1 MSQNPA
7 EESATDQTRVDQSLS
22 AAEPGEQ
29 TSSSNRRGGLRG
41 PIAWM
46 AQNSIAANLLMF
58 ILLGG
63 GIWGAAAIQ
72 KEVFPASQLDI
83 VEIEVGYPG
92 ASPSEVEQGILRPIE
107 GAVRGVDGIQRID
120 SEAREG
126 RGEVLIEL
134 VAGQNRMKAFQDI
147 DQAVSRI
154 RTFPDQ
160 IEQPEVRLQTEQRE
174 VMQVSI
180 YGAVDVWALRQI
192 AEQLRDTLLATEEI
206 TQVELRRVPQYVTH
220 VEIPRQQLR
229 EYGLTLPDVADIIR
243 TNSQDVAAGSVQTS
257 AGEILL
263 RVKARKQWA
272 DEFAKIEIVSGRDG
286 PSVTL
291 ADIATIRDGFEEVGF
306 HSQFSQ
312 TPSVDLDIFRVG
324 TQSPID
330 IANVVEKTMEDF
342 EAVLPPGV
350 SWRIDRNNAE
360 EFRRRLH
367 LVMENAGMAVVI
379 VLVILAL
386 FLEFRLAFWV
396 MMGMVVSFV
405 GGILFLPLFGVSIN
419 MISLFGFLVVLG
431 IVVDDAVVVGENVYE
446 ERQSTKNLEA
456 AAITG
461 TRDVAAPVVFSILTN
476 IVAFVPLMFIPG
488 ETGKFWGPLPVVVII
503 VLALSLIESL
513 FILPAHLAHTRT
525 QGRKFWLTQLLHR
538 GQQAFG
544 RSFNRAVEI
553 LYGPV
558 LHLCLRFRYITASI
572 ALAMFLLVG
581 GYATSAHMGMILMPE
596 VSADEIEAGVRM
608 PVGTTQDQSAEIAR
622 VVTEASLRMFEEHD
636 LYKVAEGIKTNV
648 RGQDFIDVEIV
659 MRPPDQRDMTAN
671 EVIELWR
678 DSIGDLPGV
687 DQVTFEAERGPGGYR
702 RDISIAL
709 SHSDI
714 SVLEKA
720 AVAFVARAE
729 QFANVRDVSDNY
741 NKGKAQYDFRLR
753 PEGRALGLTDEALG
767 EQLRGAFFGSLALR
781 LLRGTNEVEV
791 RVKLPEEQREDIHH
805 LEDLVIQT
813 PSGAEVPLMDVAELE
828 KDVSF
833 SRINRRDGRRAI
845 SVSMDVEPK
854 RAITQVITA
863 IRTEAL
869 PELRRDYP
877 GITWN
882 FEGSDAEMRRATST
896 LWGYFGLALAVIY
909 SLLAIAF
916 RGYVQPLIVLVAIP
930 FGIVGA
936 VLGHIWLGYDIS
948 LVSLMGVIALSGVV
962 INDSLIMID
971 YANRRRKENANAF
984 DAISQAGL
992 RRFRPIMLTTLTT
1005 FGGLMPLIFEKSLQA
1020 QYIIPM
1026 AISLGFG
1033 ILFSTAIILVLIPCL
1048 YLILEDIVSAFVRQ
1062 SDP

>member
-1 MSQNPA
+1 MSEQQNPNREQPSQEQA
-7 EESATDQTRVDQSLS
+7 SGLS
-22 AAEPGEQ
+22 A
-29 TSSSNRRGGLRG
+29 G

-46 AQNSIAANLLMF
+46 ARNSIAANLLMF
-58 ILLGG
+58 IMLGG
-63 GIWGAAAIQ
+63 GLWATFAIQ
-72 KEVFPASQLDI
+72 KEVFPESQLDVVGI
-83 VEIEVGYPG
+83 TVGYPG
-92 ASPSEVEQGILRPIE
+92 AAPAEVEQGILRPIE

-160 IEQPEVRLQTEQRE
+160 IEQPEVRLLSEQQE
-174 VMQVSI
+174 VMQLSI
-180 YGAVDVWALRQI
+180 YGAIDIWELRKL
-192 AEQLRDTLLATEEI
+192 AEQLRDVLLATEEI
-206 TQVELRRVPQYVTH
+206 TQVELSRVPEYVTH
-220 VEIPRQQLR
+220 VEIPREELR
-229 EYGLTLPDVADIIR
+229 TYGLTLPDVADIIR
-243 TNSQDVAAGSVQTS
+243 ASSQDVAAGSIQTS

-272 DEFAKIEIVSGRDG
+272 DEFGKIEIVSGREG
-286 PSVTL
+286 PRVTL

-324 TQSPID
+324 AQSPLE
-330 IANVVEKTMEDF
+330 IANVVEQTMRDF
-342 EAVLPPGV
+342 EGVLPPGV
-350 SWRIDRNNAE
+350 TWRIDRNDAE
-360 EFRRRLH
+360 EFRRRLY
-367 LVMENAGMAVVI
+367 LVLENAAMAVVI

-396 MMGMVVSFV
+396 MMGMVVAFV
-405 GGILFLPLFGVSIN
+405 GGIMFLPWLGISIN

-431 IVVDDAVVVGENVYE
+431 IVVDDAVVIGENVYE
-446 ERQSTKNLEA
+446 KRQSTHDLA
-456 AAITG
+456 GAAIDG
-461 TRDVAAPVVFSILTN
+461 TREVAGPVVFSILTN

-488 ETGKFWGPLPVVVII
+488 ETGKFWGPLPVVVI
-503 VLALSLIESL
+503 VVLSLSLVESL
-513 FILPAHLAHTRT
+513 FILPAHLAHAREIP
-525 QGRKFWLTQLLHR
+525 QRVGIAAWPHR
-538 GQQAFG
+538 AQQAFARG
-544 RSFNRAVEI
+544 FNRLVEL
-553 LYGPV
+553 LYQPV
-558 LHLCLRFRYITASI
+558 LLFCLRFRYVTVCI
-572 ALAMFLLVG
+572 AVALLVIVV
-581 GYATSAHMGMILMPE
+581 GYATSSHMGMILMPE

-622 VVTEASLRMFEEHD
+622 VVTEASLRMFEEHN
-636 LYKVAEGIKTNV
+636 LYEVAEGIKTNV

-659 MRPPDQRDMTAN
+659 MKPPDQRNMTAN

-687 DQVTFEAERGPGGYR
+687 DQVTFEAERGPGGGGR

-714 SVLEKA
+714 GMLEKA
-720 AVAFVARAE
+720 AADFAAQAE
-729 QFANVRDVSDNY
+729 TFANVRDVSDNY
-741 NKGKAQYDFRLR
+741 SQGKAQYDFRLR
-753 PEGRALGLTDEALG
+753 PEGRALGLSDEGLG

-805 LEDLVIQT
+805 LEDLIIRT
-813 PSGAEVPLMDVAELE
+813 PSGAEVPLLDVAELT

-833 SRINRRDGRRAI
+833 SRISRRDGRRAI
-845 SVSMDVEPK
+845 RVSMDVEPK
-854 RAITQVITA
+854 RAINQVVTAFQTQT
-863 IRTEAL
+863 L
-869 PELRRDYP
+869 PELRRSYP
-877 GITWN
+877 GLTWS
-882 FEGSDAEMRRATST
+882 FEGSDAEMRAATSA

-909 SLLAIAF
+909 ALLAIAF
-916 RGYVQPLIVLVAIP
+916 RGYIQPLIVLVAIP

-936 VLGHIWLGYDIS
+936 ALGHIWLGYDIS

-971 YANRRRKENANAF
+971 YANRCRAQDATAHE
-984 DAISQAGL
+984 AISQAGV
-992 RRFRPIMLTTLTT
+992 RRFRPILLTTLTT
-1005 FGGLMPLIFEKSLQA
+1005 FGGLMPLIFETSLQA

-1048 YLILEDIVSAFVRQ
+1048 YLILEDFVATKPAT
-1062 SDP
+1062 S

>member
-1 MSQNPA
+1 
-7 EESATDQTRVDQSLS
+7 
-22 AAEPGEQ
+22 
-29 TSSSNRRGGLRG
+29 
-41 PIAWM
+41 M
-46 AQNSIAANLLMF
+46 ARNSIAANLLMF

-63 GIWGAAAIQ
+63 GIWSAISMQ
-72 KEVFPASQLDI
+72 KEVFPPSQLDI

-92 ASPSEVEQGILRPIE
+92 ASPAEVEQGILRPIE

-126 RGEVLIEL
+126 RGTVLIEL

-160 IEQPEVRLQTEQRE
+160 IEQPEVRLQTDQRE

-180 YGAVDVWALRQI
+180 YGSIDVWELRKL
-192 AEQLRDTLLATEEI
+192 AEQLRDTLLSTEEI

-220 VEIPRQQLR
+220 IEIPRQQLR
-229 EYGLTLPDVADIIR
+229 EYGLTLPEVAEIIR
-243 TNSQDVAAGSVQTS
+243 TSSQDVAAGSVQTS

-272 DEFAKIEIVSGRDG
+272 DEFANIEIVSGRSG
-286 PSVTL
+286 PSVMLGDL
-291 ADIATIRDGFEEVGF
+291 AVIRDGFEEVGF

-312 TPSVDLDIFRVG
+312 TPSVELDIFRVG
-324 TQSPID
+324 AQSPID
-330 IANVVEKTMEDF
+330 IANVVEKTMSDF
-342 EAVLPPGV
+342 ESVLPPGV
-350 SWRIDRNNAE
+350 DWRIDRNNAE
-360 EFRRRLH
+360 EFRRRLE
-367 LVMENAGMAVVI
+367 LVTENAMQAVVI

-396 MMGMVVSFV
+396 MMGMVVSFI
-405 GGILFLPLFGVSIN
+405 GGLLFLPLAGISIN

-446 ERQSTKNLEA
+446 ERQTARDLER
-456 AAITG
+456 AAIHG

-488 ETGKFWGPLPVVVII
+488 ETGKFWSPLPVVVII
-503 VLALSLIESL
+503 VLALSLVESL
-513 FILPAHLAHTRT
+513 FILPAHLAHTPKVR
-525 QGRKFWLTQLLHR
+525 RKLWLTQFLHR

-544 RSFNRAVEI
+544 SSFNRVVEI

-558 LHLCLRFRYITASI
+558 LRLCLRFRYVTTCI
-572 ALAMFLLVG
+572 AVGLFLLVG

-622 VVTEASLRMFEEHD
+622 VVTEASLRMFEEHN
-636 LYKVAEGIKTNV
+636 LYEVAEGIKTNV

-659 MRPPDQRDMTAN
+659 MRPPDERDMTAN

-687 DQVTFEAERGPGGYR
+687 DQVTFEAERGPGGHR

-709 SHSDI
+709 SHTDI
-714 SVLEKA
+714 EVLEKA
-720 AVAFVARAE
+720 SAAFVNKVE
-729 QFANVRDVSDNY
+729 QYSYVRDVNHNY
-741 NKGKAQYDFRLR
+741 NRGKAQYDFHLR
-753 PEGRALGLTDEALG
+753 PEGRALGLTDESLG

-805 LEDLVIQT
+805 LEDLVIRT
-813 PSGAEVPLMDVAELE
+813 PSGAEVPLLDVAELK
-828 KDVSF
+828 KDVAF

-863 IRTEAL
+863 MQTEAL

-877 GITWN
+877 GITWS
-882 FEGSDAEMRRATST
+882 FEGSDAEMRRATSA

-916 RGYVQPLIVLVAIP
+916 RDYVQPLIVLVAIP

-962 INDSLIMID
+962 INDSLIMVD
-971 YANRRRKENANAF
+971 YANRRRKLDCDAF
-984 DAISQAGL
+984 EAISQAGL
-992 RRFRPIMLTTLTT
+992 RRFRPILLTTLTT
-1005 FGGLMPLIFEKSLQA
+1005 FGGLLPLIFEKSLQA
-1020 QYIIPM
+1020 QYIVPM

-1033 ILFSTAIILVLIPCL
+1033 ILFSTAIVLVLIPCL
-1048 YLILEDIVSAFVRQ
+1048 YLILEDIVALFKSQPQA
-1062 SDP
+1062 

>member
-1 MSQNPA
+1 MSDST
-7 EESATDQTRVDQSLS
+7 EQSIQYT
-22 AAEPGEQ
+22 G
-29 TSSSNRRGGLRG
+29 NG

-46 AQNSIAANLLMF
+46 ARNSIAANLLMF

-63 GIWGAAAIQ
+63 GIWSAGAIQ
-72 KEVFPASQLDI
+72 KEVFPESQLDI
-83 VEIEVGYPG
+83 VEIQVGYPG

-134 VAGQNRMKAFQDI
+134 VAGQNRMKAFQDV

-160 IEQPEVRLQTEQRE
+160 IEQPEVRLVSEQRE

-180 YGAVDVWALRQI
+180 YGPIDVWALRQL

-220 VEIPRQQLR
+220 IEIPRQQLR
-229 EYGLTLPDVADIIR
+229 EYGLTLPEVAEIIR
-243 TNSQDVAAGSVQTS
+243 RSSQDVAAGSVQTS

-272 DEFAKIEIVSGRDG
+272 DEFSKIEVVAGQDG

-291 ADIATIRDGFEEVGF
+291 GDIASVRDGFEEVGF

-312 TPSVDLDIFRVG
+312 TPSVELDIFRVG
-324 TQSPID
+324 EQSPLE
-330 IANVVEKTMEDF
+330 IAEVVEKTMSEF
-342 EAVLPPGV
+342 ESVMPPGV

-360 EFRRRLH
+360 EFRRRLY
-367 LVMENAGMAVVI
+367 LVLENAAMAVVI

-405 GGILFLPLFGVSIN
+405 AGILFLPWAGVSIN
-419 MISLFGFLVVLG
+419 MVSLFGFLVVLG

-446 ERQSTKNLEA
+446 KRQSTKNLGQ
-456 AAITG
+456 AAIEG
-461 TRDVAAPVVFSILTN
+461 TREVAAPVVFSILTN

-503 VLALSLIESL
+503 VLALSLVESL
-513 FILPAHLAHTRT
+513 FILPAHLAHTRERPSKA
-525 QGRKFWLTQLLHR
+525 GILSLPHR
-538 GQQAFG
+538 AQQAFS
-544 RSFNRAVEI
+544 RLFNRLVEL
-553 LYGPV
+553 LYKPV
-558 LHLCLRFRYITASI
+558 LLLSLRFRYITA
-572 ALAMFLLVG
+572 ALALGMFLLVG

-636 LYKVAEGIKTNV
+636 LYRVAEGIKTNV

-659 MRPPDQRDMTAN
+659 MLPPDQRDMTAN

-678 DSIGDLPGV
+678 ESIGDLPGV

-714 SVLEKA
+714 GVLEKA
-720 AVAFVARAE
+720 TKAFVARVE
-729 QFANVRDVSDNY
+729 TYANVRDVSDNY
-741 NKGKAQYDFRLR
+741 NKGKPQYDFRLL

-791 RVKLPEEQREDIHH
+791 RVKLPEEQREDIHN
-805 LEDLVIQT
+805 LEDLIIQT
-813 PSGAEVPLMDVAELE
+813 PSGAEVPLLDVAELK
-828 KDVSF
+828 KDVAF

-845 SVSMDVEPK
+845 RVSMDIEPK
-854 RAITQVITA
+854 RAIAQVVTA
-863 IRTEAL
+863 MREEAL
-869 PELRRDYP
+869 PQLRQDYP
-877 GITWN
+877 GITWS
-882 FEGSDAEMRRATST
+882 FEGSDAEMRRATSS
-896 LWGYFGLALAVIY
+896 LWSYFALALAVIY

-971 YANRRRKENANAF
+971 YANRRRKQNASAF
-984 DAISQAGL
+984 DAISQAGV
-992 RRFRPIMLTTLTT
+992 RRFRPILLTTLTT

-1033 ILFSTAIILVLIPCL
+1033 ILFSTAIILLLIPCL
-1048 YLILEDIVSAFVRQ
+1048 YLILEDFIAAVTTKEDAASAPQAVE
-1062 SDP
+1062 